1 MDTPEVARSAAAV
14 VALKPTAYA
23 KSRLELPDPLRR
35 RLAWTMALDTLLALS
50 AAVEAVLVVSD
61 QPALAARLHRAGLQP
76 RVLPEAGRTGMNA
89 ALAYGAD
96 ELRAAGHRYVVA
108 CVGDLPALRADSIAR
123 VLTAAH
129 HHPRAFVA
137 DATGIGTTMLVANGT
152 DLEPRFQGRS
162 AAAHRASGAVAL
174 TEAELGDPIADARR
188 DVDNEVDLATAAA
201 IGLGP
206 HTDALIDHDT
216 GRLGSYAVV
225 TATSWTNASGT
236 PLAVTATGHRI
247 ALPIAALADGL
258 RYARLGQ
265 RLHAVVADE
274 RVLSAWL

>member
-35 RLAWTMALDTLLALS
+35 RLAWTMALDTLRALS
-50 AAVEAVLVVSD
+50 AAVEEVLVVSD
-61 QPALAARLHRAGLQP
+61 QSALAARLHRAGLRP

-89 ALAYGAD
+89 ALAYGAAQ
-96 ELRAAGHRYVVA
+96 LRAAGHPTVLA
-108 CVGDLPALRADSIAR
+108 CVGDLPALQADSVAR
-123 VLTAAH
+123 VLSGSRD
-129 HHPRAFVA
+129 HPRSFVA
-137 DATGIGTTMLVANGT
+137 DATGIGTTMLVANST
-152 DLEPRFQGRS
+152 DLQPRFQGRS

-174 TEAELGDPIADARR
+174 TEREVGGPIADARR
-188 DVDNEVDLATAAA
+188 DVDNEVDLATAVA

-206 HTDALIDHDT
+206 HTAALIDPGT
-216 GRLGSYAVV
+216 GRLGRYAVI
-225 TATSWTNASGT
+225 TATSWTDESGY

-247 ALPIAALADGL
+247 ALPAAALADGL
-258 RYARLGQ
+258 RHARLGQ
-265 RLHAVVADE
+265 RLHAAVTDN

>member
-23 KSRLELPDPLRR
+23 KSRLELPDPIRR
-35 RLAWTMALDTLLALS
+35 RLAWTMALDTLRALS
-50 AAVEAVLVVSD
+50 AAVAEVLVVSD
-61 QPALAARLHRAGLQP
+61 QNALSSRLHRAGLQLG
-76 RVLPEAGRTGMNA
+76 VLPEAGRTGMNA
-89 ALAYGAD
+89 ALAYGA
-96 ELRAAGHRYVVA
+96 EQLRAAGHSTVLA
-108 CVGDLPALRADSIAR
+108 CVGDLPALRADSVAQ
-123 VLTAAH
+123 VLSAAQ

-137 DATGIGTTMLVANGT
+137 DATGIGTTMLAATGT

-174 TEAELGDPIADARR
+174 TELELGGPVADARR

-206 HTDALIDHDT
+206 NTAALIDPET
-216 GRLGSYAVV
+216 GRLGRYEVI
-225 TATSWTNASGT
+225 TATSWADASGT

-247 ALPIAALADGL
+247 ALPATSFADGL
-258 RYARLGQ
+258 RHARLGQ
-265 RLHAVVADE
+265 RLHAVVTDD